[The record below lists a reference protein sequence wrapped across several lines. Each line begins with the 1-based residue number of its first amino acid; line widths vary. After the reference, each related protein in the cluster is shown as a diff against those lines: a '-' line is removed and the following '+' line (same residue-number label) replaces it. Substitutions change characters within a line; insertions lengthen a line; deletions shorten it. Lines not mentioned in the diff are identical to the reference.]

1 MNVDTLLSKVKTAL
15 LIEGDYHND
24 MLKLYIDE
32 VLNYMRS
39 AGVPDDVL
47 QSERIIGAV
56 ARGVTDLW
64 NFGAGNGKLSEYFYQ
79 RVTQLVLV
87 KWGVDSE

>member
-1 MNVDTLLSKVKTAL
+1 MNVDTLLSKVKIAL
-15 LIEGDYHND
+15 LIEGDYHID

-79 RVTQLVLV
+79 RVIQLV

>member
-1 MNVDTLLSKVKTAL
+1 MNTETLLSKVKIAL
-15 LIEGDYHND
+15 LIEGEYHDN
-24 MLKLYIDE
+24 MLKIYIDE
-32 VLNYMRS
+32 VLDYMRS
-39 AGVPDDVL
+39 AGVPEDTL
-47 QSERIIGAV
+47 QLEKVIGAV

-79 RVTQLVLV
+79 RVIQLV

>member
-15 LIEGDYHND
+15 LIEGDYHNE
-24 MLKLYIDE
+24 MLKLYIEE
-32 VLNYMRS
+32 VLDYMRS

-64 NFGAGNGKLSEYFYQ
+64 NFGSGNGKLSEYFYQ
-79 RVTQLVLV
+79 RVIQLV

>member
-1 MNVDTLLSKVKTAL
+1 MDIDTLLSKVKTAL

-32 VLNYMRS
+32 VLDYMRS
-39 AGVPDDVL
+39 AGVPEDTL
-47 QSERIIGAV
+47 QSDRIIGAV

-64 NFGAGNGKLSEYFYQ
+64 NFGSGNGKLSEYFYQ
-79 RVTQLVLV
+79 RVIQLV

>member
-15 LIEGDYHND
+15 LIEGEYHND

-79 RVTQLVLV
+79 RVIQLV

>member
-1 MNVDTLLSKVKTAL
+1 MNIDTLLAKVKTAL
-15 LIEGDYHND
+15 LIEGEYHND
-24 MLKLYIDE
+24 MLKLYIYE
-32 VLNYMRS
+32 VLDYMRS
-39 AGVPDDVL
+39 AGVPEDVL

-64 NFGAGNGKLSEYFYQ
+64 NFGSGNGKLSEYFYQ
-79 RVTQLVLV
+79 RVIQLV

>member
-1 MNVDTLLSKVKTAL
+1 MNTETLLNKVKTAL
-15 LIEGDYHND
+15 LIEGDYHNE

-32 VLNYMRS
+32 ILDYMHS
-39 AGVPDDVL
+39 AGVPEGTL
-47 QSERIIGAV
+47 QSEKIIGAV

-79 RVTQLVLV
+79 RVIQLV

>member
-1 MNVDTLLSKVKTAL
+1 MDVDALLSKVKIAL
-15 LIEGDYHND
+15 LIEGDYHNE

-32 VLNYMRS
+32 VLDYMRS

-47 QSERIIGAV
+47 QSERIIGTV

-79 RVTQLVLV
+79 RVIQLV

>member
-1 MNVDTLLSKVKTAL
+1 MNVDALLSKVKTAL

-32 VLNYMRS
+32 VLDYMRS

-79 RVTQLVLV
+79 RVTQLV
-87 KWGVDSE
+87 KWGADSE

>member
-1 MNVDTLLSKVKTAL
+1 
-15 LIEGDYHND
+15 
-24 MLKLYIDE
+24 
-32 VLNYMRS
+32 MRS
-39 AGVPDDVL
+39 AGVPENTL
-47 QSERIIGAV
+47 QSEKIIGAV

-79 RVTQLVLV
+79 RVIQLV

>member
-1 MNVDTLLSKVKTAL
+1 MSIDELLLKVKTAL
-15 LIEGDYHND
+15 LIEGDYHD
-24 MLKLYIDE
+24 EMLKLYITETLD
-32 VLNYMRS
+32 YMRS
-39 AGVPDDVL
+39 AGVSEDTL

-64 NFGAGNGKLSEYFYQ
+64 NFGSGNGKLSEYFYQ
-79 RVTQLVLV
+79 RIIQLV

>member
-1 MNVDTLLSKVKTAL
+1 MDVDTLLTKVKTAL
-15 LIEGDYHND
+15 LLEGDYHNN

-32 VLNYMRS
+32 VLDYMRS

-79 RVTQLVLV
+79 RVIQLV

>member
-1 MNVDTLLSKVKTAL
+1 MNVDALLSKVKIAL
-15 LIEGDYHND
+15 LIEGDYHNE

-32 VLNYMRS
+32 VLDYMRS
-39 AGVPDDVL
+39 AGVPENTL
-47 QSERIIGAV
+47 QSEKIIGAV

-79 RVTQLVLV
+79 RVIQLV

>member
-1 MNVDTLLSKVKTAL
+1 MDIDTLLNKVKTAL
-15 LIEGDYHND
+15 LIEGEYHND

-32 VLNYMRS
+32 VLDYMRS
-39 AGVPDDVL
+39 AGVPEDTL
-47 QSERIIGAV
+47 QSDRIIGAV

-64 NFGAGNGKLSEYFYQ
+64 NFGSGNGKLSEYFYQ
-79 RVTQLVLV
+79 RVIQLV

>member
-1 MNVDTLLSKVKTAL
+1 MNVDTLLSKVKIAL

-79 RVTQLVLV
+79 RVIQLV

>member
-1 MNVDTLLSKVKTAL
+1 MNVDALLSKVKIAL

-32 VLNYMRS
+32 VLDYMRS
-39 AGVPDDVL
+39 AGVPEDVL
-47 QSERIIGAV
+47 QSERVIGAV

-79 RVTQLVLV
+79 RVIQLV

>member
-1 MNVDTLLSKVKTAL
+1 MDIDTLLNKVKTAL
-15 LIEGDYHND
+15 LIEGEYHND

-32 VLNYMRS
+32 VLDYMRS
-39 AGVPDDVL
+39 AGVPEDTL

-64 NFGAGNGKLSEYFYQ
+64 NFGSGNGKLSEYFYQ
-79 RVTQLVLV
+79 RVIQLV
-87 KWGVDSE
+87 KWGID

>member
-1 MNVDTLLSKVKTAL
+1 MNIETLLSKVKTAL
-15 LIEGDYHND
+15 LIEGDYHD
-24 MLKLYIDE
+24 EMLKIYIEE
-32 VLNYMRS
+32 VLDYMRS
-39 AGVPDDVL
+39 AGVPEDVL
-47 QSERIIGAV
+47 QSEHIIGAV

-79 RVTQLVLV
+79 RVIQLV

>member
-1 MNVDTLLSKVKTAL
+1 MDVDTLLTKVKTAL
-15 LIEGDYHND
+15 LLEGDYHNE

-32 VLNYMRS
+32 VLDYMRS

-47 QSERIIGAV
+47 QSERIIGTV

-79 RVTQLVLV
+79 RVIQLV